1 MARELHDITA
11 HHLTGIVI
19 QSEVASKLYEKKPA
33 EVRDLLTSISSE
45 AKNSLESL
53 RQIVGILRL
62 DGGFDIAPQPT
73 MDNIHELIDDFR
85 KRIESIVLEEKG
97 DFDHLST
104 AIQLTCYRIVEESLS
119 NVVKHAPNASVTISL
134 ASSGG
139 AIAFDIV
146 NSPPQ
151 ATVEGSGGGFGLV
164 GMAERVDL
172 LGGTLRTGP
181 TAEGGWQV
189 CGRICGKEQDQ

>member
-19 QSEVASKLYEKKPA
+19 QSEVASKLYEEKPA

-73 MDNIHELIDDFR
+73 MDNIHELIDVFGR
-85 KRIESIVLEEKG
+85 ESK
-97 DFDHLST
+97 
-104 AIQLTCYRIVEESLS
+104 A
-119 NVVKHAPNASVTISL
+119 
-134 ASSGG
+134 
-139 AIAFDIV
+139 
-146 NSPPQ
+146 
-151 ATVEGSGGGFGLV
+151 
-164 GMAERVDL
+164 
-172 LGGTLRTGP
+172 
-181 TAEGGWQV
+181 
-189 CGRICGKEQDQ
+189 

>member
-1 MARELHDITA
+1 M
-11 HHLTGIVI
+11 
-19 QSEVASKLYEKKPA
+19 
-33 EVRDLLTSISSE
+33 
-45 AKNSLESL
+45 
-53 RQIVGILRL
+53 
-62 DGGFDIAPQPT
+62 
-73 MDNIHELIDDFR
+73 
-85 KRIESIVLEEKG
+85 
-97 DFDHLST
+97 
-104 AIQLTCYRIVEESLS
+104 
-119 NVVKHAPNASVTISL
+119 VKHAPNASVTISL
-134 ASSGG
+134 TSSGG